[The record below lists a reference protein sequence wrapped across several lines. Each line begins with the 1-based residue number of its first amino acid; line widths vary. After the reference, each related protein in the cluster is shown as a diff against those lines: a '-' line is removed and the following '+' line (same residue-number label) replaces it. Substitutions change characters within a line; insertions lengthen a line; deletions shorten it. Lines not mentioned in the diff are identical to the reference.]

1 MKKLVLVLAVGVLFS
16 ALISYTSPAL
26 AAPAFEDPQICLN
39 GKLLM
44 IEPTSQPIEVWVGV
58 GPGVTT
64 SLDVT
69 SCGGDPNLPVLATDH
84 LLHNGLGNWVEV
96 VVKTKKHTDV
106 LFHWDGA
113 TVTRNSGNDKFITVI
128 KRVN

>member
-1 MKKLVLVLAVGVLFS
+1 MNKLALVLAVGVLFS
-16 ALISYTSPAL
+16 ALVSYTPSAK

-44 IEPTSQPIEVWVGV
+44 IEPTTQPIEVWVGI
-58 GPGVTT
+58 GPGVTAD
-64 SLDVT
+64 LNVAN
-69 SCGGDPNLPVLATDH
+69 CGGDPNLPVLEADH
-84 LLHNGLGNWVEV
+84 LLHNSLGNWVEV

-106 LFHWDGA
+106 LFHWNGN
-113 TVTRNSGNDKFITVI
+113 TVTKNSGNDKLIAFA